1 MYRESEED
9 RQVVAALTRRVGDIV
24 DLANVAEAIISTL
37 RDMDAALTP
46 IIGQQGAAALYRRR
60 DRKSVV

>member
-37 RDMDAALTP
+37 RDMDAE
-46 IIGQQGAAALYRRR
+46 IGRAH
-60 DRKSVV
+60 V